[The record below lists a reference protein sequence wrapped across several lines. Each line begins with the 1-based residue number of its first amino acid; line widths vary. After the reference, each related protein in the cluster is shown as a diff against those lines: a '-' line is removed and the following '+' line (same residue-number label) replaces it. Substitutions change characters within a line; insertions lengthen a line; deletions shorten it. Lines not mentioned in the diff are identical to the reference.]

1 MFHIH
6 KKGML
11 LQDLFGSF
19 GMTFTGKPFALYV
32 NGILNPQYE
41 SYQPQD
47 LDRIF
52 ITSGSITEEARQS
65 YIASVSDDACIY
77 SRNAHSAVR
86 RPQECV
92 GGLGTGLQIKLF
104 VPGVLLLDPIV
115 LP

>member
-1 MFHIH
+1 MTE
-6 KKGML
+6 KGICSIYTKRNAPSGFIRIVRH
-11 LQDLFGSF
+11 DVYR
-19 GMTFTGKPFALYV
+19 KPFALYV

-77 SRNAHSAVR
+77 SKMPTARTPPTGVR
-86 RPQECV
+86 RRI
-92 GGLGTGLQIKLF
+92 GTDCK
-104 VPGVLLLDPIV
+104 
-115 LP
+115 